1 MTVDHMES
9 QDICGVKGVD
19 RTRCGQKVNS
29 TPGYV
34 FEYGSPKTTCKACL
48 RLHAKDQMNL
58 SKSKGK
64 PGLPRRYYK
73 CARTDC
79 GVAGCE
85 CSSLDPD
92 PPEFCVYDNDE
103 AHWDEIKR
111 SDDQ

>member
-9 QDICGVKGVD
+9 HKGSG

-34 FEYGSPKTTCKACL
+34 FEYGSRKTTCKTCI
-48 RLHAKDQMNL
+48 RLHAADLFNT
-58 SKSKGK
+58 
-64 PGLPRRYYK
+64 PPDLPRKYYK

-79 GVAGCE
+79 GIAGCE
-85 CSSLDPD
+85 CSSLDPE
-92 PPEFCVYDNDE
+92 PPEFCIYDNDE

-111 SDDQ
+111 GDDK